1 MPGPRSYWGGY
12 VRFVSIVERSLGVAL
27 GELGAFVARRP
38 NATLAFSLF
47 AAFALSSGL
56 TNIAA
61 SQESDSETLWC
72 ALVPSMYPTGCTWQ
86 TWNSLECTPLHPS
99 PPSRRLRKKRAR
111 SHSSSAAYTDG
122 TPRVARRAALAAA
135 RGKFASGAA
144 IMCTAV
150 SWPRGLQTQKQALQ
164 SHRRPKSYVSPYVWL
179 VTVSFDAQRER
190 LLLSDSYFCASKS
203 PNWLRDQSKASPTL
217 LLEYMYAHSA

>member
-99 PPSRRLRKKRAR
+99 PPSRRLRKNALDHIRAVRPILMAHRELRGVRR
-111 SHSSSAAYTDG
+111 SLQPGGNSRLELPLCAQPCRG
-122 TPRVARRAALAAA
+122 QEGCRR
-135 RGKFASGAA
+135 RS
-144 IMCTAV
+144 
-150 SWPRGLQTQKQALQ
+150 
-164 SHRRPKSYVSPYVWL
+164 RPCKVIDV
-179 VTVSFDAQRER
+179 R
-190 LLLSDSYFCASKS
+190 
-203 PNWLRDQSKASPTL
+203 KA
-217 LLEYMYAHSA
+217 M